1 MTGGDAMR
9 KLNSLRGVAM
19 VLALV
24 TMPAYAQYPTRPVR
38 FIVAFPAGGGVDI
51 VARTVAEKLSPR
63 LGQPVVIENRPGGGT
78 TIGTEIAARGTPDGH
93 TLLVGPI
100 GGAAI
105 AQSYYRKLG
114 YDIRRDFAPI
124 TKIGYGTIVLVVPP
138 SLGVSSV
145 KELIALAR
153 AKPGQLT
160 FASSGTGAL
169 IHLTGE
175 LFKQLAG
182 VDILH
187 VPYKG
192 TSQLLPDLIDGRV
205 SMALDSMPAHL
216 PHIKAG
222 RLRALAVASRQ
233 RSAQVPV
240 APTLIEAGLPGFQ
253 SNTDYALYAPART
266 PKDIVALLNR
276 ETNVVL
282 QQPDVRVRLA
292 AQGIEISGTTPEAL
306 QAEVLD
312 EVAKW
317 AKVMKEANVK
327 PE

>member
-1 MTGGDAMR
+1 MENLFGRAGIAAG
-9 KLNSLRGVAM
+9 LLLSASVAF
-19 VLALV
+19 
-24 TMPAYAQYPTRPVR
+24 AQYPTRPIR
-38 FIVAFPAGGGVDI
+38 FIVAFPSGGGVDI
-51 VARTVAEKLSPR
+51 VARTIGEKLGPR
-63 LGQPVVIENRPGGGT
+63 LGQAVVIENRPGAGT
-78 TIGTEIAARGTPDGH
+78 TLGTEIAAKSTPDGH

-114 YDIRRDFAPI
+114 YDIRRDFAAV

-138 SLGVSSV
+138 SLGVGSA
-145 KELIALAR
+145 KELIALAKAR
-153 AKPGQLT
+153 PGQLT

-175 LFKQLAG
+175 LFKQMAG

-192 TSQLLPDLIDGRV
+192 TTQLLPDLLDGRV

-222 RLRALAVASRQ
+222 RLRALAVASLQ
-233 RSAQVPV
+233 RSSQLPE
-240 APTLIEAGLPGFQ
+240 APTLSEAGLTGFQ

-266 PKDIVALLNR
+266 PKEVVSRLNR
-276 ETNVVL
+276 ETNAVL
-282 QQPDVRVRLA
+282 QQADVRAKLA
-292 AQGIEISGTTPEAL
+292 ALGIEASGSTPEAM
-306 QAEVLD
+306 QAEVVSEL
-312 EVAKW
+312 EKW
-317 AKVMKEANVK
+317 AKVMKAANVK

>member
-1 MTGGDAMR
+1 VG
-9 KLNSLRGVAM
+9 KLIRLLGAIGM
-19 VLALV
+19 LAL
-24 TMPAYAQYPTRPVR
+24 AASLFAAQYPTRPIR
-38 FIVAFPAGGGVDI
+38 IIVAFPPGGGVDI
-51 VARTVAEKLSPR
+51 VARTLGEKLSPR
-63 LGQPVVIENRPGGGT
+63 LGQTIVIENRPGAGT
-78 TIGTEIAARGTPDGH
+78 TLGTDIAAKSTPDGY
-93 TLLVGPI
+93 TLLEGPI

-105 AQSYYRKLG
+105 AQSYYPKLS
-114 YDIRRDFAPI
+114 YDMRRDFAPI

-145 KELIALAR
+145 KELIALAK

-175 LFKQLAG
+175 LFKQMAG

-192 TSQLLPDLIDGRV
+192 TTQLLPDLLDGRV

-216 PHIKAG
+216 PHIKTG
-222 RLRALAVASRQ
+222 RLRALAVASRE
-233 RSAQVPV
+233 RSAQLPEV
-240 APTLIEAGLPGFQ
+240 PTLIEAGLRGFQ

-266 PKDIVALLNR
+266 PKDIIALLNR
-276 ETNVVL
+276 ETNAVL
-282 QQPDVRVRLA
+282 QQGDVRAKLA
-292 AQGIEISGTTPEAL
+292 VQGIEVSGSTPEAL
-306 QAEVLD
+306 QAEVVD
-312 EVAKW
+312 ELAKW
-317 AKVMKEANVK
+317 AKVMRNANIK